1 MSLKYRIAVV
11 IFLLEAVMMSIVF
24 YTTVSR
30 SQEINEKQL
39 EINERVILDLLGDLS
54 RLALF
59 TFEYDNLQTYI
70 EKIAEDPHVVKVL
83 IIDRNRRVAASSNV
97 NDIGISAPELKDTS
111 YEYWLLKEV
120 KNASGI
126 LGSVAVNYSQA
137 ELIAAKKE
145 VLFLGVRVA
154 LVGMTIIAV
163 VGVLTGYLLTR
174 RLEVLSNAAQRIKE
188 GHLDVQTNLAGRDEL
203 ALLGQTFDGMVTSF
217 MGSVDKLRSGENE
230 LRKARDELENRVDER
245 TIELATANKELERLA
260 MHDPLTNLPNRAL
273 LLLRLQQAIEGSQRN
288 QSAFAMLMMDL
299 DRFKEVNDTL
309 GHDVGDELLVQVSYR
324 VGTLLRKSDTVARI
338 GGDEFA
344 IVLSDVTQEQAM
356 LISGKIGR
364 CLSSEFEVANHK
376 FNIGCSIGIAMFPEH
391 GLDSSVLLKCA
402 DLAMYVAKRNHLNH
416 VVYDAAES
424 PQSESVLSLDNSLRQ
439 AIEQDELLLHY
450 QPKVDLQTGTLIGV
464 EALVRWQH
472 DDHLLYPDK
481 FIPYAEKTGL
491 IRNITRW
498 VLKTALKQQSQW
510 QSVGENM
517 KMSVN
522 LSFKDLGDHSLVSY
536 ISESLDRWQV
546 NPECLIL
553 EITETSVMEDPHQ
566 TLEIL
571 RQLDEM
577 GLGISI
583 DDFGTGYSSLVYLK
597 KLPVDEIKIDR
608 SFVTDLLSNSDSLVI
623 VRSIIDLAHNLDMTV
638 TAEGVETMEVWE
650 KLSSLGCDVS
660 QGYYSGPPM
669 SSEDLVRSP
678 FFTAPL
684 TVAGK

>member
-54 RLALF
+54 RMALF

-97 NDIGISAPELKDTS
+97 NDIGLSAPELKDTS

-120 KNASGI
+120 KNASGV

-217 MGSVDKLRSGENE
+217 KGSVDKLRSGENE

-364 CLSSEFEVANHK
+364 CLSSEFEVENHK

-391 GLDSSVLLKCA
+391 GVDSSVLLKCA

-546 NPECLIL
+546 NPECLML

-684 TVAGK
+684 TVAGN